1 MDRGACGLQT
11 MRPQRIEQDWVNEHT
26 PFHIVDSSHLLYV
39 YHLNRM
45 LNSSLWNIYYFP
57 DQRFQISPASWF
69 LIIKNKHYPWI
80 SMMAQIVK
88 NLPEMQETQVWSLG
102 QEDPLEKGM
111 TIYFGI
117 LAWRIPR
124 REEPGRLQSIESQRV
139 RHDWMTNTFT
149 FNEMCQMSFVIAKLL
164 VSCL

>member
-102 QEDPLEKGM
+102 QENPLEKEM
-111 TIYFGI
+111 ETHSSI
-117 LAWRIPR
+117 LTRKILWTEKPGEQMLTNLK
-124 REEPGRLQSIESQRV
+124 RERDSDLITVGTSTPS
-139 RHDWMTNTFT
+139 
-149 FNEMCQMSFVIAKLL
+149 FNDE
-164 VSCL
+164 